1 MRKEELGGGLEARKY
16 DLVGKLAKTRTHGHS
31 YRPSS
36 GWGALPVLHVEGAAQ
51 WVSRPE
57 KLPPHDTAQHTS
69 SASPGPR
76 LLVHPLDRVPKDQQ
90 GLHKCYY
97 RNRR

>member
-1 MRKEELGGGLEARKY
+1 MRKEDLGGGLEARKY

-51 WVSRPE
+51 RVSRPE
-57 KLPPHDTAQHTS
+57 KLPPMTQHTTPPPLAQDHGCS
-69 SASPGPR
+69 SI
-76 LLVHPLDRVPKDQQ
+76 H
-90 GLHKCYY
+90 
-97 RNRR
+97 